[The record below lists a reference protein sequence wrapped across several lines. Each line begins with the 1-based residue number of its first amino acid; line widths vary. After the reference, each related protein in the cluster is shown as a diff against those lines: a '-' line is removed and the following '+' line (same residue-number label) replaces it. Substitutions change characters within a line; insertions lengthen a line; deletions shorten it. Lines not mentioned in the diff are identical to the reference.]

1 MIKRVIFDIDN
12 TLIPWKNEY
21 YNEIFEVLKELNT
34 ECSNEEFNKIKKAFG
49 EYEKV
54 YYSFNKENMINYIN
68 EYTGKKY
75 PKEFMDKII
84 EKWAKCAPEKIE
96 DSILVTLEELSKKY
110 EMVCLTDWF
119 KNQQIKRLEK
129 TNILKYFQE
138 IYAAE
143 NTKRKPFKEAF
154 MQAIGKNKPEECIM
168 IGDSFERDIEG
179 ALRSGLQAIYYNP
192 KEAAEKTSRILYY
205 ELETE
210 DGIRK
215 IEYYTVSRLDEI
227 LNIL

>member
-34 ECSNEEFNKIKKAFG
+34 ECSNEEFNKIKQAFG
-49 EYEKV
+49 EYENV

-96 DSILVTLEELSKKY
+96 DSILATLKKLNKQY
-110 EMVCLTDWF
+110 EMVCLTDWY
-119 KNQQIKRLEK
+119 KEQQIKRLK
-129 TNILKYFQE
+129 KVNILRYFQDV
-138 IYAAE
+138 YAAE

-154 MQAIGKNKPEECIM
+154 MQAIGENKPEECIM

-179 ALRSGLQAIYYNP
+179 ALKAGLQAIYYNP
-192 KEAAEKTSRILYY
+192 KETEKINKSLYC

-210 DGIRK
+210 EGQKQIK
-215 IEYYTVSRLDEI
+215 YYTVSKIDEI

>member
-34 ECSNEEFNKIKKAFG
+34 ECSNEDFNKIKQAFG
-49 EYEKV
+49 EYENV

-96 DSILVTLEELSKKY
+96 DSILTTLKKLNKQY
-110 EMVCLTDWF
+110 EMVCLTDWY
-119 KNQQIKRLEK
+119 KEQQIKRLKK
-129 TNILKYFQE
+129 TNILKYFQD

-154 MQAIGKNKPEECIM
+154 MQAIGENKPEECIV
-168 IGDSFERDIEG
+168 IGDDFKRDIEG
-179 ALRSGLQAIYYNP
+179 ALKAGLQAIYYNTNNTEQS
-192 KEAAEKTSRILYY
+192 KKISFYNLKNNE
-205 ELETE
+205 ETKQ
-210 DGIRK
+210 IK
-215 IEYYTVSRLDEI
+215 YYTISELKEI
-227 LNIL
+227 MNIL

>member
-12 TLIPWKNEY
+12 TLMPWRDEY
-21 YNEIFEVLKELNT
+21 FNEIFEVLKELKI
-34 ECSNEEFNKIKKAFG
+34 ECSNDDFNKIKKAMS
-49 EYEKV
+49 EYENV

-84 EKWAKCAPEKIE
+84 EKWANCVPEKIE
-96 DSILVTLEELSKKY
+96 DSILVTLEKLSKKY

-154 MQAIGKNKPEECIM
+154 MQAIGENKPEECIM
-168 IGDSFERDIEG
+168 IGDSFARDIEG
-179 ALRSGLQAIYYNP
+179 ALKAGLQAIYYNP
-192 KEAAEKTSRILYY
+192 KEIDVSKKFFYQF
-205 ELETE
+205 ETE
-210 DGIRK
+210 EGIRK
-215 IEYYTVSRLDEI
+215 IEYYTVSKIDEI
-227 LNIL
+227 LDIL